1 LPAASGIFNVEDK
14 EIKSLLKSEEY
25 EIFSNINLPF
35 HEVPEN
41 SANYL
46 LTLAKKISSTQELCH
61 YLATMPWGDEVYNIE
76 MHYNLRDSL
85 DQILLLFE
93 DTPKPHKLM
102 VWGISHCELSG
113 IIYGMDN
120 PFGLDYYRLFT
131 FGRYNLP
138 SSFSNIGDLLMSIK
152 LLLQLK

>member
-1 LPAASGIFNVEDK
+1 MIFVNPKNGICCENFNENTFTLLHVLYLYESHTLNVLLYRLPAASGIFNVEDK

-76 MHYNLRDSL
+76 MHYNLRV
-85 DQILLLFE
+85 IWNTKE
-93 DTPKPHKLM
+93 
-102 VWGISHCELSG
+102 
-113 IIYGMDN
+113 
-120 PFGLDYYRLFT
+120 
-131 FGRYNLP
+131 
-138 SSFSNIGDLLMSIK
+138 
-152 LLLQLK
+152 